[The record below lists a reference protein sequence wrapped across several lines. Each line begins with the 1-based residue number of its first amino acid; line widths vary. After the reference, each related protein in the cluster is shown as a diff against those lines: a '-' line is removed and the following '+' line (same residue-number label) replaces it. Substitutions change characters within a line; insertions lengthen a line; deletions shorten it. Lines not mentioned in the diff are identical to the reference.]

1 MEKQPTFRERLSY
14 FFDNFMSRGTA
25 ALIGGLA
32 LISLVIITIAGIIIN
47 IGGLPLAPEGSEKP
61 LSFIEAVWESLMRTF
76 DAGTMGGDSGWGFRL
91 VMLSVTIGGILIVS
105 TLIGVLTAG
114 VEGKLDE
121 LRKGRSRVLES
132 GHTLIL
138 GWSPQVFTILSELL
152 IANENQKNARIVIL
166 ADKDKVEME
175 DEIRQRVQ
183 IKGNTRIICRSG
195 NPIDLTDLEIGNP
208 HMAKAII
215 VLPPEGHDPD
225 SSIIKTVLAITN
237 NPNRRV
243 EPYHIVTQI
252 RDPQNLDVIKMVGA
266 RDQVQAILT
275 GDLIARVTAQTSR
288 QSGLSSVYT
297 ELLNFG
303 GDEIYFTQEPKLVGK
318 TYGEALMAYETSTVM
333 GMKKGSMEA
342 SLNPPMDTIIEADD
356 KLFALTADDDT
367 LIVSGLT
374 TLPVDETAIHLASE
388 TSIPKPEKCLILG
401 WNRCAVT
408 ILRELNNYVPHGSRV
423 MVVTDPTVSADVID
437 VEHIIKQECSKFSN
451 QKVSFLRGDTT
462 DRHLLESIKA
472 ADYDHVI
479 ALSYAGIDVQEA
491 DAKTLVT
498 LLHLRDIA
506 IRDETP
512 FSIVSEMLDL
522 RNRELAEVTRVD
534 DFIVSDHLISLMMSQ
549 LSEDADLHAVF
560 ADIFDP
566 EGSEIYMNPAG
577 NYIELGK
584 PVNFYTLMEAARRRG
599 HTAIGYRLTAEAGD
613 AAKSNGVHTNPKK
626 SDTVVFSPQDKI
638 IVIAEG

>member
-1 MEKQPTFRERLSY
+1 MSQKPTFRERFSY

-32 LISLVIITIAGIIIN
+32 ILSLVIITIAGIVISL
-47 IGGLPLAPEGSEKP
+47 GGVPLAPEGSEKP
-61 LSFIEAVWESLMRTF
+61 LSFIEAAWESLMRTF
-76 DAGTMGGDSGWGFRL
+76 DAGTMGGDAGWGFRL
-91 VMLSVTIGGILIVS
+91 VMLFVTIGGILIVS

-138 GWSPQVFTILSELL
+138 GWSPQAFTILSELMA
-152 IANENQKNARIVIL
+152 ANENQKSARIVIL
-166 ADKDKVEME
+166 SDKDKVEME
-175 DEIRQRVQ
+175 DEIRQRVEK
-183 IKGNTRIICRSG
+183 KGRTQIICRSG
-195 NPIDLTDLEIGNP
+195 NPIDLTDLEIGSP
-208 HMAKAII
+208 HSAKAII
-215 VLPPEGHDPD
+215 ILPPELNDPD
-225 SSIIKTVLAITN
+225 SSVIKTVLAITN
-237 NPNRRV
+237 NPNRRT

-252 RDPQNLDVIKMVGA
+252 RDPQNMEVVKIVGGS
-266 RDQVQAILT
+266 DQVQAILT

-303 GDEIYFTQEPKLVGK
+303 GDEIYFTQEPTLVGK
-318 TYGEALMAYETSTVM
+318 TYGEALTAYETSTVM
-333 GMKKGSMEA
+333 GMKKGAKDA
-342 SLNPPMDTIIEADD
+342 SLNPPMDTIIGADD

-367 LIVSGLT
+367 LIVSGL
-374 TLPVDETAIHLASE
+374 A
-388 TSIPKPEKCLILG
+388 SIPLDEAAIRPASTASPSKPEKCLILG

-408 ILRELNNYVPHGSRV
+408 ILRELNNYVPNGSRV
-423 MVVTDPTVSADVID
+423 MVVADPTVSADVID
-437 VEHIIKQECSKFSN
+437 VEQIIKQECSKYSN

-462 DRHLLESIKA
+462 DRHLLENIKA
-472 ADYDHVI
+472 ADYDHVV
-479 ALSYAGIDVQEA
+479 ALSYAGIEIQEA

-506 IRDETP
+506 ERDETP

-522 RNRELAEVTRVD
+522 RNRELAEVTKVD

-549 LSEDADLHAVF
+549 LSENADLYAVF

-566 EGSEIYMNPAG
+566 EGSEIYMKPVG
-577 NYIELGK
+577 DYVVLGR
-584 PVNFYTLMEAARRRG
+584 PVNFYTLVEAARRRG
-599 HTAIGYRLTAEAGD
+599 QTAIGYRLTAETGD

-626 SDTVVFSPQDKI
+626 SETVAFSPEDKI
-638 IVIAEG
+638 IVIAEE